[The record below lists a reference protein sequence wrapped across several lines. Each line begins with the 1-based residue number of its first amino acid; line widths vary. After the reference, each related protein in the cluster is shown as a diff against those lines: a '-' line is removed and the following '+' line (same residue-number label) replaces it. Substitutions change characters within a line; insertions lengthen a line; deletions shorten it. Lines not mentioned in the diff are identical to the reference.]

1 MSVYEKYSA
10 ARKNMDLEAWVS
22 LLHEDYTFVRHQ
34 SNTTLSRGEWIAK
47 IPGFFEATKNGKLE
61 NQSSRCIYENH
72 DILVQHDVI
81 VFPDGTKEAVIG
93 VHTLKDG
100 KVIKTETGATPISS

>member
-1 MSVYEKYSA
+1 MSVYEKISA

-34 SNTTLSRGEWIAK
+34 SNTTLSRKEWIPM
-47 IPGFFEATKNGKLE
+47 IEGFFEAMKNGKME
-61 NQSSRCIYENH
+61 NQSSRCIYENQ

-81 VFPDGTKEAVIG
+81 VFPDGTKEAVMG

-100 KVIKTETGATPISS
+100 KVVKTETGATQIST

>member
-1 MSVYEKYSA
+1 MSVYEKISA
-10 ARKNMDLEAWVS
+10 ARKNMDLEAWVN

-34 SNTTLSRGEWIAK
+34 SNTTLSREEWIPMIK
-47 IPGFFEATKNGKLE
+47 GFFEAIKNGKME
-61 NQSSRCIYENH
+61 NQSSRCIYENQ

-81 VFPDGTKEAVIG
+81 VFPDGTKEAIIG

-100 KVIKTETGATPISS
+100 KVVKTETGATPIST